1 MDIIYYYWISFRS
14 SEAHLGTFSAAS
26 QIRIQGEYGSSD
38 KKRYGNCNVIKKIL
52 QSDEGGDIRPG
63 KNVLDATG
71 EVRIK
76 GEKNGQV
83 IVFIGSFLFKEGSAE
98 LRIGALPVLD
108 GIAKVMLDGD
118 EKISVE
124 GHTDD
129 REKPVNSRYIDRWDL
144 SAARAVNVLKYLIEK
159 GKVPEQRLSAVG
171 YGGSRRVKPNMMD
184 KDRLGNHRVEI
195 VIANDAASN

>member
-1 MDIIYYYWISFRS
+1 MFLTLPVRS
-14 SEAHLGTFSAAS
+14 
-26 QIRIQGEYGSSD
+26 GSRE
-38 KKRYGNCNVIKKIL
+38 K
-52 QSDEGGDIRPG
+52 
-63 KNVLDATG
+63 
-71 EVRIK
+71 
-76 GEKNGQV
+76 KNGQV

-171 YGGSRRVKPNMMD
+171 YGGSRPVKPNMMD
-184 KDRLGNHRVEI
+184 KDRLGNRRVEI

>member
-1 MDIIYYYWISFRS
+1 M
-14 SEAHLGTFSAAS
+14 
-26 QIRIQGEYGSSD
+26 
-38 KKRYGNCNVIKKIL
+38 
-52 QSDEGGDIRPG
+52 
-63 KNVLDATG
+63 
-71 EVRIK
+71 
-76 GEKNGQV
+76 
-83 IVFIGSFLFKEGSAE
+83 FKEGSAE

-159 GKVPEQRLSAVG
+159 GKVAEQRLSAVG
-171 YGGSRRVKPNMMD
+171 YGGSRPVKPNMMD
-184 KDRLGNHRVEI
+184 KDRLGNRRVEI